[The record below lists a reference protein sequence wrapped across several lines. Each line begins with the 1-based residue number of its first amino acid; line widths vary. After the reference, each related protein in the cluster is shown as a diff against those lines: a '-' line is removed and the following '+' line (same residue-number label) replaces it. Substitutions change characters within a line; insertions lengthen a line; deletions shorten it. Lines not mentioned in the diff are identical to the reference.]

1 MASGL
6 RLLVAVLLLAVGCK
20 EESSRSQAATS
31 RAASQR
37 RAPLPAPP
45 RTEVVGANW
54 NGRVAVLGGLT
65 QDGLAS
71 AQVDVYD
78 PATDRWSRAPDLP
91 MALHHAGAGVLGNRL
106 YVVGGYSSGAW
117 APQAGVYSLGL
128 LETSWRA
135 EPPLAGPRGALAVAS
150 DGRQLVAVGGVGS
163 GDVRRT
169 EILEAGASSWRPG
182 PDLAVQREHLGATAA
197 GGRFYAVAGRMGS
210 LESNRDSVESLALGE
225 ASWRAEPKL
234 NESRG
239 GIGAAS
245 PGSRPAGRGGKTRPA
260 GRGGTTGPC
269 VAGGEAPGG
278 RTIAPVECLSGGAWA
293 VVAELEVPRHGLAVV
308 AVGNR
313 LHVIGGG
320 PRPGLFVSD
329 VHEVFDL

>member
-1 MASGL
+1 MGSGRRIL
-6 RLLVAVLLLAVGCK
+6 FAVLLLAVACGGDGP
-20 EESSRSQAATS
+20 RSQGGAA
-31 RAASQR
+31 RASSQR

-54 NGRVAVLGGLT
+54 QGRVAVAGGLT
-65 QDGLAS
+65 QDGLPS

-78 PATDRWSRAPDLP
+78 PTADRWSRAPDLP
-91 MALHHAGAGVLGNRL
+91 VALHHAGAGALGDRL
-106 YVVGGYSSGAW
+106 YVVGGYSGAAW
-117 APQAGVYSLGL
+117 MPQAGVYSLGPG
-128 LETSWRA
+128 ETSWRV

-150 DGRQLVAVGGVGS
+150 DGRQLVAVGGVGA

-169 EILEAGASSWRPG
+169 EILEAGAAAWRPG
-182 PDLAVQREHLGATAA
+182 PDLAVQREHLGATFAD
-197 GGRFYAVAGRMGS
+197 GRVYAVAGRMGS

-225 ASWRAEPKL
+225 ASWRTEPKL
-234 NESRG
+234 HESRG

-245 PGSRPAGRGGKTRPA
+245 PGGRA
-260 GRGGTTGPC
+260 C

-278 RTIAPVECLSGGAWA
+278 RTIAPVECLSNGAWA

-329 VHEVFDL
+329 VHEVFEL

>member
-1 MASGL
+1 MGSGRRIL
-6 RLLVAVLLLAVGCK
+6 AAVLLVAAAGCDGDGT
-20 EESSRSQAATS
+20 SSQAGTS
-31 RAASQR
+31 RATSQR

-54 NGRVAVLGGLT
+54 NGRVAVVGGLT
-65 QDGLAS
+65 QDGLPS

-78 PATDRWSRAPDLP
+78 PATDGWSRGPDLP
-91 MALHHAGAGVLGNRL
+91 VALHHAGAGGLGDRL
-106 YVVGGYSSGAW
+106 YVVGGYSGPAW
-117 APQAGVYSLGL
+117 APSAAVYSLGPG
-128 LETSWRA
+128 ETSWRV

-182 PDLAVQREHLGATAA
+182 PDLAVQREHLGATSA
-197 GGRFYAVAGRMGS
+197 GGRFYAIAGRMGS

-234 NESRG
+234 HESRG

-245 PGSRPAGRGGKTRPA
+245 PGAGPAGRGGDAR
-260 GRGGTTGPC
+260 PC
-269 VAGGEAPGG
+269 VAGGEAPGD
-278 RTIAPVECLSGGAWA
+278 RTIAPVECLSDGAWA
-293 VVAELEVPRHGLAVV
+293 VVADLEVPRHGVAVV

-313 LHVIGGG
+313 LHVVGGG
-320 PRPGLFVSD
+320 PKPGLFVSD
-329 VHEVFDL
+329 VHEVFEL

>member
-1 MASGL
+1 MGSGRRTL
-6 RLLVAVLLLAVGCK
+6 AAVLLVVAAGSCDGDG
-20 EESSRSQAATS
+20 SRSQAAAA
-31 RAASQR
+31 RAPSQR

-54 NGRVAVLGGLT
+54 NGRVAVAGGLT
-65 QDGLAS
+65 QDGLPS

-91 MALHHAGAGVLGNRL
+91 MPLHHAGAGALGERL
-106 YVVGGYSSGAW
+106 YVVGGYSGATW
-117 APQAGVYSLGL
+117 MPEASVYSLGPG
-128 LETSWRA
+128 ESSWRV

-150 DGRQLVAVGGVGS
+150 DGRQLVAIGGLGA
-163 GDVRRT
+163 GGARRT

-182 PDLAVQREHLGATAA
+182 PDLAVQREHLGAAAA
-197 GGRFYAVAGRMGS
+197 GGRFYAIAGRMGS

-234 NESRG
+234 HESRG

-245 PGSRPAGRGGKTRPA
+245 PDAGPTGRGGKAR
-260 GRGGTTGPC
+260 PC

-278 RTIAPVECLSGGAWA
+278 RTIAPVECLSDGAWA
-293 VVAELEVPRHGLAVV
+293 VVAELDVPRHGLAVV

-329 VHEVFDL
+329 VHETFDL

>member
-1 MASGL
+1 MGSGRRIL
-6 RLLVAVLLLAVGCK
+6 SALLLVAVGCGGDG
-20 EESSRSQAATS
+20 SRSQGATA
-31 RAASQR
+31 RAGSQR

-54 NGRVAVLGGLT
+54 QGRVAVAGGLT
-65 QDGLAS
+65 QEGLPV

-91 MALHHAGAGVLGNRL
+91 VALHHAGAGVLGDRL
-106 YVVGGYSSGAW
+106 YVVGGYAGATW
-117 APQAGVYSLGL
+117 TPQAAVYSLGPG
-128 LETSWRA
+128 ETSWRA

-150 DGRQLVAVGGVGS
+150 DGRRLVAVGGLEA
-163 GDVRRT
+163 GDARRT
-169 EILEAGASSWRPG
+169 EILEAGAAAWRPG
-182 PDLAVQREHLGATAA
+182 PDLAIQREHLGATFA
-197 GGRFYAVAGRMGS
+197 GGRVYAVAGRMRS
-210 LESNRDSVESLALGE
+210 LESNRDSVESLAPEE
-225 ASWRAEPKL
+225 ASWRAEPKV

-245 PGSRPAGRGGKTRPA
+245 PGGRA
-260 GRGGTTGPC
+260 C

-278 RTIAPVECLSGGAWA
+278 RTIASVECLTGKSWT
-293 VVAELEVPRHGLAVV
+293 VVAELEVARHGLAVV

-313 LHVIGGG
+313 LHVIAGG